1 MLKLI
6 HDAVT
11 WPKRVIVPLAL
22 LLIGLIGEVDFVT
35 GHDFSLSA
43 FYLIPI
49 AWVCWGASRRAG
61 LFAAAF
67 GAAIW
72 LVADRATGFP
82 YNNRAIPYWNALV
95 RLLLYVGVVYML
107 AAAKEMVALRQ
118 ELAARARVEQ
128 ARLQAE
134 RLVTV
139 STMAAQVAHEVRNP
153 LGSVTLNLDLIDK
166 EISRMAPASGDIAGE
181 GRILVQ
187 EIRSE
192 ISRIRK
198 VIDIYLQFSRLPRA
212 VRQTFGVNALLQQK
226 LAFMAGTFEQA
237 RVKLRTEFDPSPV
250 AIHADAD
257 LIWEAVLN
265 LIRNSLEAMPN
276 GGELCVRT
284 ELEGQ
289 LALMRFTDTG
299 AGINAEQ
306 LALIFQPFFTTKTHG
321 TGVGLTMVQQIV
333 TELGGHVECAS
344 IEGRGSTFTIF
355 LPLAKDD

>member
-6 HDAVT
+6 QSAASLS
-11 WPKRVIVPLAL
+11 KRVIVPLAL

-61 LFAAAF
+61 LFAAMV

-72 LVADRATGFP
+72 LAADAATGFP
-82 YNNRAIPYWNALV
+82 YPNRAIPYWNALM
-95 RLLLYVGVVYML
+95 LLVLFIGVVFLL
-107 AAAKEMVALRQ
+107 AAAKDAVALRQ
-118 ELAARARVEQ
+118 QLVDRNRVEQ
-128 ARLQAE
+128 VRLQAE
-134 RLVTV
+134 RLATV

-153 LGSVTLNLDLIDK
+153 LGSVTLNLDLVDK
-166 EISRMAPASGDIAGE
+166 EISRMAARSGDFAEE
-181 GRILVQ
+181 GHVLVQ

-192 ISRIRK
+192 VSRIRK
-198 VIDIYLQFSRLPRA
+198 VIDVYLQFSRLPRA
-212 VRQTFGVNALLQQK
+212 ARQTFGVNALLQQK
-226 LAFMAGTFEQA
+226 LAFLAGTFEQA

-265 LIRNSLEAMPN
+265 LIKNSLEAMPD

-284 ELEGQ
+284 EREGK

-299 AGINAEQ
+299 GGINPKQ
-306 LALIFQPFFTTKTHG
+306 LALIFQPFFTTKTQG
-321 TGVGLTMVQQIV
+321 TGVGLTLVQQIV

-344 IEGRGSTFTIF
+344 AEGEGSTFTIF
-355 LPLAKDD
+355 LPLAKDA